1 MYLTKFKI
9 ILINDEA
16 YTGTIWIGDNS
27 VSSLDDLKI
36 ELENNEYISLIF
48 EDGIEVLISSS
59 SVLMATIDI

>member
-9 ILINDEA
+9 ILINDEV
-16 YTGTIWIGDNS
+16 YTGTIWIGDNP
-27 VSSLDDLKI
+27 VSSLDVLKI

-59 SVLMATIDI
+59 SVLMATIDV